1 MNDAILAA
9 GPIAAKVELPSGSEM
24 TAQKVLTRASGIKI
38 DTDADYIAAAD
49 FANECKGMLEKE
61 DADRV
66 ELKKDFLAGCR
77 RIDAYFRNPI
87 NLYDQAFKT
96 VKSAMLAYDER
107 KRKAA
112 EAEQRRLAEVR
123 RQEELEQQRR
133 EAEAQRRI
141 RAEEQARREAQERAD
156 AEQRARTEAAEA
168 EARKE
173 REARLAAEAKARG
186 DQEAA
191 EAANRRA
198 AAAEA
203 EAKKANEQAR
213 LDREAAI
220 EARRK
225 QLRAE
230 RESQTA
236 IATADAG
243 ADAVTAATTA
253 ALNVDMA
260 ATKVSGVA
268 RRMSWRWKLR
278 EGKQLADVPRKFL
291 ILDTD
296 YIQSVCDKVKNK
308 EDAEKLLDGF
318 FEVWSEAELAVGKKR
333 GA

>member
-9 GPIAAKVELPSGSEM
+9 GPIAAKVDLPSGSEM
-24 TAQKVLTRASGIKI
+24 TAQKVLTRATGIKI
-38 DTDADYIAAAD
+38 DTDADYIAAQDLAS
-49 FANECKGMLEKE
+49 ECKRLGEKE

-87 NLYDQAFKT
+87 ALYEQAFKA
-96 VKSAMLAYDER
+96 VKAAMLAYDER

-123 RQEELEQQRR
+123 RQEEEAQRRR
-133 EAEAQRRI
+133 EAEAQRLAQ
-141 RAEEQARREAQERAD
+141 AEEEARREAQAKAD

-203 EAKKANEQAR
+203 EAKKANETAR
-213 LDREAAI
+213 QDREAAI

-230 RESQTA
+230 RETQTA
-236 IATADAG
+236 VASVQTG
-243 ADAVTAATTA
+243 AEEV
-253 ALNVDMA
+253 MA
-260 ATKVSGVA
+260 AASAAFAHPKELDKVAGVS
-268 RRMSWRWKLR
+268 RRTIWKWKLR
-278 EGKQLADVPRKFL
+278 EGKGLNDVPRKWL
-291 ILDTD
+291 MLDAVS
-296 YIQSVCDKVKNK
+296 IQGIIEKVKDK
-308 EDAEKLLDGF
+308 GIAEELLGGC
-318 FEVWSEAELAVGKKR
+318 FEVYTEQDLAVGKKR